1 MLNNVPANAG
11 ATPTS
16 ANAATINRLKGD
28 AETQAGMDS
37 KVRSPFHSKE
47 GGNYKYV
54 DPPSGWG
61 GNVERGT
68 ELPKGTHETG

>member
-1 MLNNVPANAG
+1 VSNNVPAGAG
-11 ATPTS
+11 ATPTI
-16 ANAATINRLKGD
+16 ANAATINRSKGD
-28 AETQAGMDS
+28 AETQGGMDS
-37 KVRSPFHSKE
+37 KVRSPFHSTE

-68 ELPKGTHETG
+68 DPAKGIHETG